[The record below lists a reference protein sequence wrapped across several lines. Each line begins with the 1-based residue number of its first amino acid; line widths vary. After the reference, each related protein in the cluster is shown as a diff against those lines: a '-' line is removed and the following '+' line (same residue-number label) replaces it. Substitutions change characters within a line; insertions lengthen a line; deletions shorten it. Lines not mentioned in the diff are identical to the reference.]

1 MPNYAVIENNLV
13 VNAVVAEPDYALEQG
28 WILLPENAGIGWSY
42 ENGNFVDHRPV
53 PEAPPTPV
61 APPTPTKEDLL
72 AQLTALQAQI
82 ESLK

>member
-1 MPNYAVIENNLV
+1 MPNYAIVENNLV

-53 PEAPPTPV
+53 PEEPPAPAVT
-61 APPTPTKEDLL
+61 PTPTKEDLL
-72 AQLTALQAQI
+72 AQLLALQKQI
-82 ESLK
+82 EELK

>member
-1 MPNYAVIENNLV
+1 MPNYAVVENNLV
-13 VNAVVAEPDYALEQG
+13 VNAVISEPDYALQQG

-53 PEAPPTPV
+53 PEAPPLPTP
-61 APPTPTKEDLL
+61 PPAPTKEDLL
-72 AQLTALQAQI
+72 SQLIAIQAQI

>member
-1 MPNYAVIENNLV
+1 MPNYAIVENNLV

-53 PEAPPTPV
+53 PEAPPTP
-61 APPTPTKEDLL
+61 PTPTKEDLL

>member
-1 MPNYAVIENNLV
+1 MPNYAVVENNLV
-13 VNAVVAEPDYALEQG
+13 VNAVVAEPDYALQQG

-53 PEAPPTPV
+53 SEAPP
-61 APPTPTKEDLL
+61 APPAPTKEDLL
-72 AQLTALQAQI
+72 AQLIAIQAQI